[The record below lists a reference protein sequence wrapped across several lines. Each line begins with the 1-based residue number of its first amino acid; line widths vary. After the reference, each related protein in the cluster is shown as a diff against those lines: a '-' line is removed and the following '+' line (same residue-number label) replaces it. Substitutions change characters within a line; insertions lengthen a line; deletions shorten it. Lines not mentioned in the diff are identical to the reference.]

1 VFAVVMP
8 PLTSQFIEVVKN
20 SSVVMMI
27 GLPEMTY
34 VAQDIASETFRGF
47 EASTAVTAA
56 YVAIAL
62 LVSGGMG
69 LLGRRMTLRT
79 ARS

>member
-1 VFAVVMP
+1 
-8 PLTSQFIEVVKN
+8 
-20 SSVVMMI
+20 
-27 GLPEMTY
+27 
-34 VAQDIASETFRGF
+34 
-47 EASTAVTAA
+47 
-56 YVAIAL
+56 VAIAL